1 MGVAVEVGLV
11 LILVGVALSYVF
23 RGRRMAQQQAMT
35 ERRVDAY
42 IETIRR
48 ERTHPDLVAMSDTE
62 LRDLL
67 LSSAHNLKVQRDR
80 RLYLLFGGVI
90 VALIGAILVATED
103 GSRGFG
109 IAMVDDGDIQHLPV
123 VGQQQISCQ
132 RLHTRQRAGFQPRIS
147 FGRLIYKPL
156 RQRAIGR
163 SERQR

>member
-48 ERTHPDLVAMSDTE
+48 ERTHPELVAMSDTE

-109 IAMVDDGDIQHLPV
+109 IAMVVAALVLYGVNEYLGRQMIAPLIAKGIDV
-123 VGQQQISCQ
+123 E
-132 RLHTRQRAGFQPRIS
+132 RLRV
-147 FGRLIYKPL
+147 
-156 RQRAIGR
+156 
-163 SERQR
+163 E

>member
-48 ERTHPDLVAMSDTE
+48 ERTHPELVAMSDTE

-67 LSSAHNLKVQRDR
+67 LSGAHNLKVQRDR

-109 IAMVDDGDIQHLPV
+109 IAMVVAALVLYGVNEYLGRQMIAPLIAKGIDV
-123 VGQQQISCQ
+123 E
-132 RLHTRQRAGFQPRIS
+132 RLRV
-147 FGRLIYKPL
+147 
-156 RQRAIGR
+156 
-163 SERQR
+163 E

>member
-23 RGRRMAQQQAMT
+23 RGRRMAQQQGMT

-48 ERTHPDLVAMSDTE
+48 ERTHPELVAMSDTE

-109 IAMVDDGDIQHLPV
+109 IAMVVAALVLYGVNEYLGRQMIAPLSAKGIDV
-123 VGQQQISCQ
+123 E
-132 RLHTRQRAGFQPRIS
+132 RLRV
-147 FGRLIYKPL
+147 
-156 RQRAIGR
+156 
-163 SERQR
+163 E